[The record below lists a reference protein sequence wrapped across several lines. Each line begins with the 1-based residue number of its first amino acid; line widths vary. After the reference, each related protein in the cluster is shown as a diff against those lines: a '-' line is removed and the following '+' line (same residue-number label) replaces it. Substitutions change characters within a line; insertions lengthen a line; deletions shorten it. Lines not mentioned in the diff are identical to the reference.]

1 MVLRSYE
8 GVEPAVHETAY
19 VDDAAV
25 VIGDVTVEED
35 ASVWP
40 NTTLRGDSHPIVVR
54 EGANVQDG
62 AVCHEDAVVGPYVTV
77 GHQAIVHAATVEE
90 RALVGMGAIVLD
102 DAVVGEG
109 AIVAAGSVVT
119 EGTEIPPETLYAGT
133 PATEVKELSDD
144 SWAEAAD
151 HYVER
156 AKKHAETSDV
166 VG

>member
-25 VIGDVTVEED
+25 VIGDVTIEAD

-40 NTTLRGDSHPIVVR
+40 NATLRGDSHPIVVR

-62 AVCHEDAVVGPYVTV
+62 GVCHEDAVVGPYVTV

-119 EGTEIPPETLYAGT
+119 EGTEVPPRTLYAGT
-133 PATEVKELSDD
+133 PAKEVKRLDDD

-156 AKKHAETSDV
+156 AKKHAERSERV
-166 VG
+166 E